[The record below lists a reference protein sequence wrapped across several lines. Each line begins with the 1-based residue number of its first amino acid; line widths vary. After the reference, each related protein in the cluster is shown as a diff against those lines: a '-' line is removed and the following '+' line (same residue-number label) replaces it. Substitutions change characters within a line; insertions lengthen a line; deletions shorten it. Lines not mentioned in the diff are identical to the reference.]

1 MTPLGRHPKGVR
13 AMRVE
18 EMLKL
23 YVECERVQK
32 TVKGA
37 ECSKCPLSR
46 EVKLSMEAAT
56 PDTGVLSTIT
66 IQVNP
71 CLLITEI
78 ASKL

>member
-1 MTPLGRHPKGVR
+1 MQ
-13 AMRVE
+13 VE
-18 EMLKL
+18 TMLKL
-23 YVECERVQK
+23 YMECEKVQK

-46 EVKLSMEAAT
+46 EVRISMEAET
-56 PDTGVLSTIT
+56 LGTGVLSEVR

-78 ASKL
+78 AGKL